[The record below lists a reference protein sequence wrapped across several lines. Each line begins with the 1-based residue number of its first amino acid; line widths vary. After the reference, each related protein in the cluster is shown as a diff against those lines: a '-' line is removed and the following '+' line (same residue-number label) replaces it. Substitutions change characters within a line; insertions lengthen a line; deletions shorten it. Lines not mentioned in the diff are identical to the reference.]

1 MGAVELMKGETMT
14 LQEISRYFHLNET
27 IEKNREALKF
37 LRQRAEPAA
46 PSLNGMPHASGV
58 KDSTGRLA
66 VEIADMD
73 ARITY
78 LEEQAEQERDKAI
91 AFCDTIQDARLYLIF
106 RLRFVRCL
114 TWTEVADLMGDY
126 YTDAGV
132 CKIGIQLIVLCYL
145 KVTWYD
151 MFRSASCCYNIVTAM
166 NQTSRAEKRKE
177 KQKMYTVT
185 FSNEE
190 LEEMKANDAVVIV
203 SCDDDNGHRLY

>member
-1 MGAVELMKGETMT
+1 MT

-132 CKIGIQLIVLCYL
+132 CKMAYNYLAKTEKEKPTAQSACPTIEPQHLQTARKPARLHTGQAFSLPQTGDEQAKAPAPPGIQHKALC
-145 KVTWYD
+145 
-151 MFRSASCCYNIVTAM
+151 
-166 NQTSRAEKRKE
+166 
-177 KQKMYTVT
+177 
-185 FSNEE
+185 
-190 LEEMKANDAVVIV
+190 KA
-203 SCDDDNGHRLY
+203 HER

>member
-1 MGAVELMKGETMT
+1 MT

-91 AFCDTIQDARLYLIF
+91 AFCDTIQDARLYMIF
-106 RLRFVRCL
+106 RLSFVLFL
-114 TWTEVADLMGDY
+114 TWT
-126 YTDAGV
+126 
-132 CKIGIQLIVLCYL
+132 
-145 KVTWYD
+145 
-151 MFRSASCCYNIVTAM
+151 
-166 NQTSRAEKRKE
+166 
-177 KQKMYTVT
+177 
-185 FSNEE
+185 
-190 LEEMKANDAVVIV
+190 
-203 SCDDDNGHRLY
+203 